1 MKKIYR
7 ATEDQKL
14 GGVIG
19 GFGDYFEVD
28 PNILRLLTILLCIAS
43 GFFPVIITYFVAWI
57 ILPESPQQASKP
69 NGHEQTA

>member
-7 ATEDQKL
+7 SSDDQKL
-14 GGVIG
+14 GGVLG

-28 PNILRLLTILLCIAS
+28 PNILRLLTILLCIVS

-57 ILPESPQQASKP
+57 ILPESPRQIQEST
-69 NGHEQTA
+69 EQKQTV